1 MIYAGQV
8 EEQIKQINS
17 EIEKYLNKYQNNVDE
32 IKGRVNVLE
41 IQMEQEKNKE
51 NIKIANQFVQD
62 IRINIKN

>member
-41 IQMEQEKNKE
+41 IQME
-51 NIKIANQFVQD
+51 
-62 IRINIKN
+62 

>member
-1 MIYAGQV
+1 MIYAGQA

-41 IQMEQEKNKE
+41 IQME
-51 NIKIANQFVQD
+51 
-62 IRINIKN
+62 

>member
-1 MIYAGQV
+1 MIYAGQIQ
-8 EEQIKQINS
+8 EQIKQINS